1 MLQLYRRRPR
11 FVRGKPVSSDRTPLI
26 SVVAP
31 CHNEEPNLEP
41 LYWALSSAL
50 RSAEWTYELILVDDG
65 STDGTW
71 PVISRIARN
80 DSRVRGVRL
89 ARSFG
94 QQAAILAGLKHA
106 RGDAVVTMDAD
117 LQHPPA
123 LIPVMARHWLAGK
136 PVVLTRRTDSN
147 DVGPFKRL
155 TSAIFYRIFSG
166 LTGVPMPAGTGE
178 FRLIDRRVVDYLLG
192 LREGEYFL
200 RGLIGWTG
208 FRSVTVPFH
217 AAPRLAGQTKYSLR
231 KMLRLAVSGVTA
243 FSLTPLRIGTVLG
256 LATAFLAFLELGY
269 VLVQAARGH
278 TVPGWASDVGVTT
291 LLFGVQFI
299 LLGLIGEY
307 LGRIYLA
314 AKARPPFLIEETTGA
329 LDQLRSGS
337 SDRRKSWRERR
348 RRPMSP

>member
-1 MLQLYRRRPR
+1 
-11 FVRGKPVSSDRTPLI
+11 V
-26 SVVAP
+26 
-31 CHNEEPNLEP
+31 
-41 LYWALSSAL
+41 
-50 RSAEWTYELILVDDG
+50 LVDDG

-71 PVISRIARN
+71 PVITRIAQS
-80 DSRVRGVRL
+80 DSRVHGVRL

-94 QQAAILAGLKHA
+94 QQAAILAGLKQA

-123 LIPVMARHWLAGK
+123 LIPVMARHWLAGT
-136 PVVLTRRTDSN
+136 PVVLTRRSDSP
-147 DVGPFKRL
+147 DVGRFKRL
-155 TSAIFYRIFSG
+155 TSVLFYRIFSG

-178 FRLIDRRVVDYLLG
+178 FRLIDRRVVDYLLE

-208 FRSVTVPFH
+208 FPSITVPFH

-256 LATAFLAFLELGY
+256 LATAGIALLELGY
-269 VLVQAARGH
+269 ILLQVTRGH

-291 LLFGVQFI
+291 LLFAVQFI

-307 LGRIYLA
+307 LGRVYLA
-314 AKARPPFLIEETTGA
+314 VKSRPPFLIEATTEASG
-329 LDQLRSGS
+329 QRRSGS
-337 SDRRKSWRERR
+337 SDRRKSRWERR

>member
-1 MLQLYRRRPR
+1 MSPARADRP
-11 FVRGKPVSSDRTPLI
+11 PLI

-50 RSAEWTYELILVDDG
+50 RSAQWTYELVLVDDG

-71 PVISRIARN
+71 PVITRIAQS
-80 DSRVRGVRL
+80 DSRVHGVRL

-94 QQAAILAGLKHA
+94 QQAAILAGLKQA
-106 RGDAVVTMDAD
+106 RGDAAVTMDAD

-136 PVVLTRRTDSN
+136 PVVLTRRSDSA
-147 DVGPFKRL
+147 DVGRFKRL
-155 TSAIFYRIFSG
+155 TSVLFYRIFSG

-178 FRLIDRRVVDYLLG
+178 FRLIDRRVVDYLLE

-208 FRSVTVPFH
+208 FPSITVPFH

-256 LATAFLAFLELGY
+256 LATAGLALLELGY
-269 VLVQAARGH
+269 ILLQVTRGH

-291 LLFGVQFI
+291 LLFAVQFI

-307 LGRIYLA
+307 LGRVYLA
-314 AKARPPFLIEETTGA
+314 AKSRPPFLIEATTEASG
-329 LDQLRSGS
+329 QRRSGS
-337 SDRRKSWRERR
+337 SDRRKSRWERR

>member
-1 MLQLYRRRPR
+1 M
-11 FVRGKPVSSDRTPLI
+11 SDRHPLI

-31 CHNEEPNLEP
+31 CHNEASNLEP
-41 LYWALSSAL
+41 LHQALTSNLGST
-50 RSAEWTYELILVDDG
+50 EWEYELVLVDDG

-71 PVISRIARN
+71 PTIRRIAQCDR
-80 DSRVRGVRL
+80 RVHGIRL

-94 QQAAILAGLKHA
+94 QQAAILAGLRLA

-123 LIPVMARHWLAGK
+123 VIPELVRHWLADT
-136 PVVLTRRTDSN
+136 PVVLTHRSDSA
-147 DVGPFKRL
+147 DVGAFKRA
-155 TSAIFYRIFSG
+155 TSAMFYRVFSA
-166 LTGVPMPAGTGE
+166 LTGVPMAPGTGE
-178 FRLIDRRVVDYLLG
+178 FRLIDRRVVDYLLE
-192 LREGEYFL
+192 LEEGEYFL

-217 AAPRLAGQTKYSLR
+217 AAPRLAGETKYSLR

-243 FSLTPLRIGTVLG
+243 FSLPPLRIGTAVG
-256 LATAFLAFLELGY
+256 LATALLAFLELVY

-278 TVPGWASDVGVTT
+278 TVPGWASVVGVTT

-307 LGRIYLA
+307 LGRVYLT
-314 AKARPPFLIEETTGA
+314 AKRRPPFLVEDATDGPMA
-329 LDQLRSGS
+329 RDYRSWS
-337 SDRRKSWRERR
+337 SESGESRREG
-348 RRPMSP
+348 

>member
-1 MLQLYRRRPR
+1 MWDRP
-11 FVRGKPVSSDRTPLI
+11 PLI

-50 RSAEWTYELILVDDG
+50 RSTEWIYELILVDDG

-80 DSRVRGVRL
+80 DSRVHGVRL

-94 QQAAILAGLKHA
+94 QQAAILAGLKQA

-269 VLVQAARGH
+269 VLIQAGRGH

-314 AKARPPFLIEETTGA
+314 AKARPPFLIEDTTGA
-329 LDQLRSGS
+329 LDQLRTGS
-337 SDRRKSWRERR
+337 SERRKSWRERR

>member
-1 MLQLYRRRPR
+1 
-11 FVRGKPVSSDRTPLI
+11 VSPVSLDHPPLI

-31 CHNEEPNLEP
+31 CHNEEPNLVP

-50 RSAEWTYELILVDDG
+50 RSTVWTYVLVRVDDG

-71 PVISRIARN
+71 SVISRIAQN
-80 DSRVRGVRL
+80 DSRVHGVRL

-94 QQAAILAGLKHA
+94 QQAAILAGLIHA

-136 PVVLTRRTDSN
+136 PVVLTRRSDSP
-147 DVGPFKRL
+147 DVGRFKRL
-155 TSAIFYRIFSG
+155 TSVLFYRIFSG
-166 LTGVPMPAGTGE
+166 LTGVSMPAGTGE

-208 FRSVTVPFH
+208 FTSITVPFH

-256 LATAFLAFLELGY
+256 LVTACLAFLELGY
-269 VLVQAARGH
+269 VLLQVTRGH
-278 TVPGWASDVGVTT
+278 TVPGWASEVGVTT
-291 LLFGVQFI
+291 LLFAVQFI

-307 LGRIYLA
+307 LGRVYLV
-314 AKARPPFLIEETTGA
+314 AKSRPPFLVEATTDA
-329 LDQLRSGS
+329 SAQRRSGS
-337 SDRRKSWRERR
+337 SDRRKSRWERR

>member
-1 MLQLYRRRPR
+1 MSP
-11 FVRGKPVSSDRTPLI
+11 SDRTGDPSVSIIIPLY
-26 SVVAP
+26 
-31 CHNEEPNLEP
+31 NEEEAVPLLIETVFKEFGHVPAFLE
-41 LYWALSSAL
+41 LV
-50 RSAEWTYELILVDDG
+50 LVDDG
-65 STDGTW
+65 SSDGTW
-71 PVISRIARN
+71 PVISRIARA

-94 QQAAILAGLKHA
+94 QQAAILAGLEEA

-136 PVVLTRRTDSN
+136 PVVLTRRTDSD
-147 DVGPFKRL
+147 DVGRFKRL
-155 TSAIFYRIFSG
+155 TSAMFYRVFSA

-178 FRLIDRRVVDYLLG
+178 FRLIDRRVVDYLLE

-208 FRSVTVPFH
+208 YRSITVPFH

-256 LATAFLAFLELGY
+256 LATAFLAFLELCY
-269 VLVQAARGH
+269 VLIQVARGH
-278 TVPGWASDVGVTT
+278 TVPGWASEVGVTT
-291 LLFGVQFI
+291 LLFGVQFV

-307 LGRIYLA
+307 LGRVYLA
-314 AKARPPFLIEETTGA
+314 AKARPPFLVEETTGA
-329 LDQLRSGS
+329 SDQLRRGS
-337 SDRRKSWRERR
+337 SDRRKSRRERR

>member
-1 MLQLYRRRPR
+1 MSPDRP
-11 FVRGKPVSSDRTPLI
+11 PLI

-50 RSAEWTYELILVDDG
+50 RSAEWTYEVVLVDDG
-65 STDGTW
+65 STDETW
-71 PVISRIARN
+71 SVISRIARS

-106 RGDAVVTMDAD
+106 HGDAAVTMDAD

-123 LIPVMARHWLAGK
+123 LIPVMARYWLAGK
-136 PVVLTRRTDSN
+136 PVVLTRRTDSD

-155 TSAIFYRIFSG
+155 TSALFYRIFSG

-178 FRLIDRRVVDYLLG
+178 FRLIDRRVVDYLLS

-217 AAPRLAGQTKYSLR
+217 AAPRLAGRTKYSLR

-269 VLVQAARGH
+269 VLIQAGRGH

-314 AKARPPFLIEETTGA
+314 AKSRPPFLIEETTA
-329 LDQLRSGS
+329 ASDQLRSGS
-337 SDRRKSWRERR
+337 SERRKSWRERR